1 MERID
6 WAIVAACMIGL
17 SYFTFRS
24 LRYMKGVSDFLSAG
38 RSAGRFMQSYAGGMT
53 GVGAISLVAMFEIY
67 YSSGFPPLWWTMMF
81 WPISILLTLSGYVY
95 YRFRETR
102 CMTVAQYYGVRYSKS
117 LRIYAGII
125 TWGSG
130 VVNFGIFPVVACRFI
145 VHFCGLP
152 EDFIFMGYTI
162 RTFVPIMV
170 ITLGMALT
178 YTNVGGQVTV
188 MVTDCVQ
195 GIFCG
200 ILFVALAFF
209 LLYTFSWADIS
220 DSLKQYPVYRA
231 RQEAAKKL
239 DKAEVAYVEALKIGA
254 ADLDEKKVAHDKA
267 HKAQGEEEIEKA
279 AENKS
284 MLNPADTS
292 EADFNLW
299 FYLIAIFY
307 MFYGNLSWQGSQAY
321 FSSSKSPHESK
332 MSQIIGRWRDIP
344 QTMMFAL
351 IPICA
356 LALMTLPKYAEQ
368 AANVNQV
375 LDTVDSEVIA
385 RQITVST
392 ALGQILP
399 LGVKGLFAAAVLF
412 FLITTQ
418 DTYLHSWGSIFI
430 QDVVLPF
437 RKKPFTPKQQ
447 ILLLRLSIIFVAVF
461 AFIFSLYFK
470 QTEYV
475 QMYFAITGAIVS
487 GVGVLIFGG
496 LYFKIGTTAGAW
508 VAMTVGW
515 VMAIGR
521 IVIQQI
527 TPSLEAVPDR
537 GWVLQ
542 GADWLNKVSSQYIWF
557 WIMITCLVS
566 YFLISLL
573 TRRGKPFNMERMLH
587 RGKYDTTTDHAK
599 AKDASKSKSIW
610 VKIMGITDEFT
621 KSDRIIAISTLC
633 WYLAWAMIF
642 IIGTIAM
649 YTIGISDDTWSRFWQ
664 IWVWIGAIIGVPVT
678 IFFTWGAI
686 RDIKRLFAH
695 LATDKRDVRDD
706 GRVVDHHSVVDED
719 VE

>member
-1 MERID
+1 
-6 WAIVAACMIGL
+6 
-17 SYFTFRS
+17 
-24 LRYMKGVSDFLSAG
+24 
-38 RSAGRFMQSYAGGMT
+38 
-53 GVGAISLVAMFEIY
+53 
-67 YSSGFPPLWWTMMF
+67 
-81 WPISILLTLSGYVY
+81 
-95 YRFRETR
+95 
-102 CMTVAQYYGVRYSKS
+102 
-117 LRIYAGII
+117 
-125 TWGSG
+125 
-130 VVNFGIFPVVACRFI
+130 
-145 VHFCGLP
+145 
-152 EDFIFMGYTI
+152 
-162 RTFVPIMV
+162 
-170 ITLGMALT
+170 
-178 YTNVGGQVTV
+178 
-188 MVTDCVQ
+188 
-195 GIFCG
+195 
-200 ILFVALAFF
+200 
-209 LLYTFSWADIS
+209 
-220 DSLKQYPVYRA
+220 
-231 RQEAAKKL
+231 
-239 DKAEVAYVEALKIGA
+239 
-254 ADLDEKKVAHDKA
+254 
-267 HKAQGEEEIEKA
+267 
-279 AENKS
+279 
-284 MLNPADTS
+284 
-292 EADFNLW
+292 
-299 FYLIAIFY
+299 
-307 MFYGNLSWQGSQAY
+307 
-321 FSSSKSPHESK
+321 
-332 MSQIIGRWRDIP
+332 
-344 QTMMFAL
+344 
-351 IPICA
+351 
-356 LALMTLPKYAEQ
+356 
-368 AANVNQV
+368 
-375 LDTVDSEVIA
+375 
-385 RQITVST
+385 
-392 ALGQILP
+392 
-399 LGVKGLFAAAVLF
+399 
-412 FLITTQ
+412 
-418 DTYLHSWGSIFI
+418 GSIFI

-542 GADWLNKVSSQYIWF
+542 AADRLNKVSSQYIWF

-573 TRRGKPFNMERMLH
+573 TRRSKPFNMERMLH

-633 WYLAWAMIF
+633 WYFLWVMIF
-642 IIGTIAM
+642 AIGTIAM
-649 YTIGISDDTWSRFWQ
+649 FTIGISDDIWSRFWQ
-664 IWVWIGAIIGVPVT
+664 VWVWVGAIIGIPIT

-695 LATDKRDVRDD
+695 LATDRRDVRDD